1 MRPSTL
7 VPLYLH
13 ENLRRAA
20 LVLWIVGVLFIVV
33 GSLMPRFV
41 PPSAYHMDKILHMIG
56 YACAGGVPF
65 LAFRESRQV
74 YSAALWMIP
83 MGLFLEAAQDFVP
96 TRAAEL
102 GDAIANTSGVV
113 LALLLGPLARRIAN
127 RWFGVTAKS
136 AG

>member
-7 VPLYLH
+7 VPVYLH

-20 LVLWIVGVLFIVV
+20 LVLWIMGVLFIAI
-33 GSLMPRFV
+33 GSLMPRFG
-41 PPSAYHMDKILHMIG
+41 PPSAYHMDKILHTIG
-56 YACAGGVPF
+56 YACAGGLPF
-65 LAFRESRQV
+65 LAFREGRQV
-74 YSAALWMIP
+74 YRAALWMIP

-113 LALLLGPLARRIAN
+113 LALLLGPLARHLAN
-127 RWFGVTAKS
+127 RWFGVGVQST
-136 AG
+136 G